1 MPFSSTYVN
10 TCQQGLKQRP
20 WGIGGAGN
28 HWAVF
33 LLRDWEESQM
43 DAEEAILEDKQQ
55 VLALQ

>member
-1 MPFSSTYVN
+1 MN

-20 WGIGGAGN
+20 WGIEGAGN

-43 DAEEAILEDKQQ
+43 DAEEAILEDKRQ